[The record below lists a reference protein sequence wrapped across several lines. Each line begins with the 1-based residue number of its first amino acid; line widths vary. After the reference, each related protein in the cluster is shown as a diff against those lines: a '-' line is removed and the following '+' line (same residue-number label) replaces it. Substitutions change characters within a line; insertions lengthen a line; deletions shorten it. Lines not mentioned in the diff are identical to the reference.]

1 MRCDAQSRPEGCF
14 RYGVPITGIGVDGV
28 GRAAGKKKQADQ

>member
-1 MRCDAQSRPEGCF
+1 MRSQDLRGAF
-14 RYGVPITGIGVDGV
+14 RYGIVPVTSIGVDGV